1 MWRVIITLPTSN
13 AVVHNNEKKISG
25 GFSSVNTRLAFDTE
39 MSLPNLINQEKSEAK
54 SEKKSEENE
63 EFRKNY
69 GRMQKIQ
76 SRKISIKSWIT
87 QISNMIVSTI

>member
-1 MWRVIITLPTSN
+1 
-13 AVVHNNEKKISG
+13 
-25 GFSSVNTRLAFDTE
+25 

-76 SRKISIKSWIT
+76 SRKISIKS
-87 QISNMIVSTI
+87 